1 MKSRRDRRAVLG
13 AALATAVVAAGTAGM
28 AYALT
33 APAPAARPV
42 SSASGAAPSLPAA
55 GGGTVEPVVTESAI
69 DYDALLGEAMAGVPV
84 GERARVSVAVLDLAS
99 GDGAVYGGGTAFDT
113 ASIVKVDIL
122 AVLLLQAQ
130 DAGREL
136 TATEKSQATA
146 MIEHSDNVSAS
157 ALWEVIGGAEG
168 LDAGNER
175 FGLSRTE
182 GGTGGSWGLT
192 QTTSADQITLLEQVF
207 GSDSLLGADAQAY
220 VRGLMGDIAAGQHW
234 GVSAVADGNAWELK
248 NGWLP
253 RTATGL
259 WDINSIG
266 RVTVDGREFLVA
278 ALSDGNV
285 SQDTGITLVEAAAR
299 AAVSVF
305 TESATG

>member
-1 MKSRRDRRAVLG
+1 MKSRRDRHAVLG
-13 AALATAVVAAGTAGM
+13 AALASAVVAAGTAGM

-42 SSASGAAPSLPAA
+42 SSSSAATPSLPAA
-55 GGGTVEPVVTESAI
+55 GEGTVEPVVTESAI
-69 DYDALLGEAMAGVPV
+69 DYDALLGEAMADVPV

-122 AVLLLQAQ
+122 AALLLQAQ

-146 MIEHSDNVSAS
+146 MIEYSDNASAS

-168 LDAGNER
+168 LDAANER
-175 FGLSRTE
+175 FGLTGTR
-182 GGTGGSWGLT
+182 GGADGSWGLT

-207 GSDSLLGADAQAY
+207 GNDSLLDSEARAY
-220 VRGLMGDIAAGQHW
+220 VRGLMGGIAAGQHW
-234 GVSAVADGNAWELK
+234 GVSAVADGTAWELK

-285 SQDTGITLVEAAAR
+285 SQKTGITLVEAAAQ

-305 TESATG
+305 AGSAAG